1 MDLEEKSSENRGS
14 TWPLSRQ
21 DQIGY
26 HTHTCSSQ
34 ERLYGIFTSSLPSQT
49 DFHHLWPADEMVI
62 NELLFTFCV
71 GALTA
76 GHRGVRPFDWAPG
89 TSLATGAPLSAG
101 AWPPPAKRWQ
111 RNEKYFTRS
120 ITYGYGLWH
129 CKIIAIY

>member
-26 HTHTCSSQ
+26 HTHTHVPLR

-62 NELLFTFCV
+62 NELLFTFCYLLLL
-71 GALTA
+71 GRWLLDTA
-76 GHRGVRPFDWAPG
+76 GWDPLIGLLAPVWPLGRLCQLEPGHHQPRGV
-89 TSLATGAPLSAG
+89 
-101 AWPPPAKRWQ
+101 
-111 RNEKYFTRS
+111 NEMKS
-120 ITYGYGLWH
+120 ISQGQ
-129 CKIIAIY
+129 